1 MNPMLA
7 GFERYLPNGDPSA
20 AIRMALDGKQR
31 FMGDGA
37 ILPSSFS
44 QPLQGMDAAT
54 GGGMAFLVSE
64 LEKRDPKVRE
74 PLTSVTY
81 MRDVPIRSGGGW
93 VENTSNLFV
102 DYAISGPN
110 GLGIQANNRT
120 DIPIIQANLL
130 KDIYP
135 VFSWG
140 NILKVNFIDM
150 KKLEQIPRSL
160 DDMYDKG
167 IKLSWNKA
175 LDQVTYTG
183 PFGTAAVPGLVN
195 NGNVT
200 AGSVALG
207 SSGKTQWVNKTP
219 GEIMNDV
226 NAIMISTVAA
236 SNYDVTGMANHI
248 LVPWAQYGYI
258 AQQLVSGNGS
268 VSILTYLLE
277 NNIGKTQG
285 VDLKIFPSRWNAA
298 AGSGGTDRMVGYVN
312 NDDRVQLDVTVPIQ
326 RIMTVPNISQGGG
339 SYDTLFQGQ
348 FGVVKVLYYQAF
360 VYADGI

>member
-7 GFERYLPNGDPSA
+7 GFEKYLPNGDPSA
-20 AIRMALDGKQR
+20 AIRMALDGRRR

-37 ILPSSFS
+37 MLPQTFNNI
-44 QPLQGMDAAT
+44 QGMDAAT

-64 LEKRDPKVRE
+64 LEKRDTKVRE
-74 PLTSVTY
+74 PLTSVTW
-81 MRDVPIRSGGGW
+81 MRDVPVKSGGGW

-102 DYAISGPN
+102 DYALSGPN

-120 DIPIIQANLL
+120 DIPIIQANLT

-150 KKLEQIPRSL
+150 KKLENVPRSL

-167 IKLSWNKA
+167 LKLSWNKA
-175 LDQVTYTG
+175 LDQVTYVG
-183 PFGTAAVPGLVN
+183 PINTTAIPGLVN
-195 NGNVT
+195 NPNVA
-200 AGSVALG
+200 AGSVVLG
-207 SSGKTQWVNKTP
+207 ASGSTLWSKKTP
-219 GEIMNDV
+219 MEILADV
-226 NAIMISTVAA
+226 NTAMVTTVAA
-236 SNYDVTGMANHI
+236 SNYDVTGMANHLLI
-248 LVPWAQYGYI
+248 PWAQYALI
-258 AQQLVSGNGS
+258 SNQIVSSAGN

-285 VDLKIFPSRWNAA
+285 IDLKIFPCRWCLG
-298 AGSGGTDRMVGYVN
+298 AGSGSTDRMVCYVN
-312 NDDRVQLDVTVPIQ
+312 NDDRVQLDITVPIQ
-326 RIMTVPNISQGGG
+326 RIMTVPNITQGGG

-348 FGVVKVLYYQAF
+348 FGMVKFLYLQSALYQ
-360 VYADGI
+360 DSI